1 MGLAFNRPLELMI
14 PTIWII
20 TLKLSAYAQDF
31 TLYRYGKFYR
41 RRSALSH
48 LALRSEFP
56 DTFLPFRN
64 TSGQYTRLFRHRLF
78 YGLFERGNLM
88 NPNLR
93 MFLTVGFCGGFTTFS
108 TFMNENFQLIKD
120 DNFFYLS
127 LYVGLS
133 LFVGFIMLYLGY
145 SLVKQ

>member
-1 MGLAFNRPLELMI
+1 MLKTLLFIGMGSFTGGVLRYLISRYVQNFLTPSFPLG
-14 PTIWII
+14 
-20 TLKLSAYAQDF
+20 TLLVNVLGCFA
-31 TLYRYGKFYR
+31 
-41 RRSALSH
+41 
-48 LALRSEFP
+48 
-56 DTFLPFRN
+56 
-64 TSGQYTRLFRHRLF
+64 
-78 YGLFERGNLM
+78 FERGNLM

>member
-1 MGLAFNRPLELMI
+1 MLKTLLFIGMGSFTGGVLRYLISRYVQNFLTPSFPLG
-14 PTIWII
+14 
-20 TLKLSAYAQDF
+20 TLLV
-31 TLYRYGKFYR
+31 
-41 RRSALSH
+41 
-48 LALRSEFP
+48 
-56 DTFLPFRN
+56 
-64 TSGQYTRLFRHRLF
+64 
-78 YGLFERGNLM
+78 
-88 NPNLR
+88 NLR

>member
-1 MGLAFNRPLELMI
+1 MLKTLLFIGMGSFTGGVLRYLISRYVQNFLTPSFPLG
-14 PTIWII
+14 
-20 TLKLSAYAQDF
+20 TLLVNVLGCFAI
-31 TLYRYGKFYR
+31 G
-41 RRSALSH
+41 
-48 LALRSEFP
+48 
-56 DTFLPFRN
+56 
-64 TSGQYTRLFRHRLF
+64 LF

-93 MFLTVGFCGGFTTFS
+93 MFLTVGFCGG
-108 TFMNENFQLIKD
+108 
-120 DNFFYLS
+120 NFFYLS

>member
-1 MGLAFNRPLELMI
+1 
-14 PTIWII
+14 
-20 TLKLSAYAQDF
+20 
-31 TLYRYGKFYR
+31 
-41 RRSALSH
+41 
-48 LALRSEFP
+48 
-56 DTFLPFRN
+56 
-64 TSGQYTRLFRHRLF
+64 
-78 YGLFERGNLM
+78 M

-93 MFLTVGFCGGFTTFS
+93 MCLTVGFCGGLTTFS

>member
-1 MGLAFNRPLELMI
+1 MLKTLLFIGMGSFTGGVLRYLISRYVQNFLTPSFPLG
-14 PTIWII
+14 
-20 TLKLSAYAQDF
+20 TLLVNVLGCFAI
-31 TLYRYGKFYR
+31 G
-41 RRSALSH
+41 
-48 LALRSEFP
+48 
-56 DTFLPFRN
+56 
-64 TSGQYTRLFRHRLF
+64 LF

-108 TFMNENFQLIKD
+108 TFMNENFQ
-120 DNFFYLS
+120 FYLS

>member
-1 MGLAFNRPLELMI
+1 MLKTLLFIGMGSFTGGVLRYLISRYVQSFLTPSFPLG
-14 PTIWII
+14 
-20 TLKLSAYAQDF
+20 TLLVNILGCFAI
-31 TLYRYGKFYR
+31 G
-41 RRSALSH
+41 
-48 LALRSEFP
+48 
-56 DTFLPFRN
+56 
-64 TSGQYTRLFRHRLF
+64 LF

-145 SLVKQ
+145 SLVKPKIRKQSQWQSQLQ